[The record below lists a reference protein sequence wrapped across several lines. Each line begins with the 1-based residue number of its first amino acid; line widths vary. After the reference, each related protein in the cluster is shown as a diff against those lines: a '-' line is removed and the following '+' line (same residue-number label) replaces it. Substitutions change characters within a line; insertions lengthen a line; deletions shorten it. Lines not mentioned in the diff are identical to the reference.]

1 MRIEHDITRMSRP
14 TSINGRG
21 RGMTRGVP
29 LDCEAQGMVEEGG
42 ECVMPEPE
50 LDCESQGMVEEGD
63 QCVMPE
69 SEEPEEEEVPQEE
82 FVEPQQEF
90 IFRICPINL

>member
-1 MRIEHDITRMSRP
+1 
-14 TSINGRG
+14 
-21 RGMTRGVP
+21 
-29 LDCEAQGMVEEGG
+29 MVEEGG

-69 SEEPEEEEVPQEE
+69 SEEPEEEEIPQEE

-90 IFRICPINL
+90 VYSRICPINL